1 MTKTQKDPTCA
12 IFLKSRECKDI
23 KYDIQKSKVKSN
35 IARIANAV
43 HCHSLLSGN
52 KNCHEFRV
60 SIVRIVISVSNVT
73 SLQDCLGPQVC
84 APIDAYNSQCRGRQV
99 FLGQVMSSHYSDP
112 MSQRSQVS
120 RIAPLGCSLMEVHMQ
135 VGRQVGRG
143 RQGKQVFLGQVMSS
157 DHPDQMSQ
165 RSQLSRVTLQCRGG
179 SDCQWCRTKGQT
191 DRQTCS
197 PIELSLDS

>member
-1 MTKTQKDPTCA
+1 MDQTNVYCWVECSVVYNSNSPCNWE
-12 IFLKSRECKDI
+12 ILISPGNKS
-23 KYDIQKSKVKSN
+23 VVLN

-84 APIDAYNSQCRGRQV
+84 APIAAHNSQCRVRQV

-112 MSQRSQVS
+112 MSQRSQACG
-120 RIAPLGCSLMEVHMQ
+120 IAPLACSLMQ
-135 VGRQVGRG
+135 V
-143 RQGKQVFLGQVMSS
+143 
-157 DHPDQMSQ
+157 
-165 RSQLSRVTLQCRGG
+165 QCG
-179 SDCQWCRTKGQT
+179 
-191 DRQTCS
+191 
-197 PIELSLDS
+197 